1 AGACAAAAAVEA
13 LARPALWYYL
23 LAGLA
28 RSPTQWEAWRAKALQ
43 DLFFFG
49 RCRPRMWPTAAKRG
63 FWGRLRRP
71 RPPLRKS
78 YYLESSAA
86 IAIYRSF
93 SVKGLLSKGRPDCH
107 KKSRVAALVVS
118 PLMNSSRSAS
128 AGAVMRSCS

>member
-1 AGACAAAAAVEA
+1 HFGIT
-13 LARPALWYYL
+13 Y
-23 LAGLA
+23 
-28 RSPTQWEAWRAKALQ
+28 LQ
-43 DLFFFG
+43 DL
-49 RCRPRMWPTAAKRG
+49 R
-63 FWGRLRRP
+63 GRLLSGRLGGRKP
-71 RPPLRKS
+71 SKIFSFWPLSATNVADSGQKRFLGAAAPPPTPLRKS

-93 SVKGLLSKGRPDCH
+93 SVKGLLSKGRPACH